1 MHFANLINISVITT
15 VQCNERSMQL
25 EKKQIRT
32 TPGNEKNQKKRK
44 NQFDDKCE
52 RNMRNTNT
60 ETSSR

>member
-1 MHFANLINISVITT
+1 MHFASLINISVITT
-15 VQCNERSMQL
+15 VQCNERLMQP

>member
-15 VQCNERSMQL
+15 VQCNERSMQP